1 MPEKRQ
7 HLRQSICAPC
17 PPTIVSFA
25 QDGKVVGLDLSEAGM
40 GVVSARNLEV
50 GLKLP
55 LQFELPESGTVQAS
69 GCVVWSDA
77 SGRAGVALSNLLP
90 NGQERIRDWLSVI
103 ALAEAETVP
112 FYTGSLIGSLS
123 DWVTGPLPLNLQVLQ
138 HGVHEK
144 RIGVYVLG
152 HGNGRFHVARTGRA
166 DDLQEGLIPYIG
178 QYDQFLFAYCAS
190 RHDAF
195 VRECRLYHQYRPGSN
210 RSHPVRS
217 PGTVWDCPICHGFK

>member
-1 MPEKRQ
+1 MPERRQ

-25 QDGKVVGLDLSEAGM
+25 EDGRVVGLNLSEAGM
-40 GVVSARNLEV
+40 GVVSARNLVV
-50 GLKLP
+50 GLQLP
-55 LQFELPESGTVQAS
+55 LQFELPESGSMRAT

-90 NGQERIRDWLSVI
+90 NSQERIRDWLSVI

-112 FYTGSLIGSLS
+112 SYTGSPIGSLS

-138 HGVHEK
+138 HGVAEK

-152 HGNGRFHVARTGRA
+152 YGNGKFHVASVGRA
-166 DDLQEGLIPYIG
+166 DDLQEGLVPYIG

-195 VRECRLYHQYRPGSN
+195 VRECRLYHQHRPRNN
-210 RSHPVRS
+210 RFHPERI
-217 PGTVWDCPICHGFK
+217 PGAAWDCPVCHGFK